1 MRNPFKQC
9 PGRQNE
15 ALFNSLLG
23 RPPENRTPS
32 PAGSAFFVKAAQKGA
47 LLLRTKTPNP
57 VLTHKPRAG
66 FRSRRARQCVRRSIL
81 SFAAADAKHRASQP
95 FAAEDGESPFGRMR
109 DIIPRDVPLG
119 EAMALLAGLLV
130 KCIDEEDLRT
140 AQELMK
146 HELFNSRTLE
156 GVVLYARRKTESAL
170 LERINALH
178 EQIAERAEERDM
190 SLAHL
195 AMLQAEQRE
204 RQDQAKRERQKAIKP
219 AQAAR
224 LAGAKNSKIIE
235 EFNRR
240 RRNGEDFQGRNVCSD
255 IATRFGVTA
264 DHVRKLKRTWL
275 AG

>member
-1 MRNPFKQC
+1 MNLHEQTV
-9 PGRQNE
+9 
-15 ALFNSLLG
+15 LG
-23 RPPENRTPS
+23 KR
-32 PAGSAFFVKAAQKGA
+32 
-47 LLLRTKTPNP
+47 LR
-57 VLTHKPRAG
+57 
-66 FRSRRARQCVRRSIL
+66 
-81 SFAAADAKHRASQP
+81 
-95 FAAEDGESPFGRMR
+95 PFGQVE
-109 DIIPRDVPLG
+109 DIIPRNVPVG

-130 KCIDEEDLRT
+130 KCIDEDDFRT

-178 EQIAERAEERDM
+178 EQIAERAEEHEM
-190 SLAHL
+190 SRAHL
-195 AMLQAEQRE
+195 ALLEAEQRE
-204 RQDQAKRERQKAIKP
+204 RQEQAKLERQKAIKP

-224 LAGAKNSKIIE
+224 LSKAKNTKIIE

-255 IATRFGVTA
+255 IAARFGVTA
-264 DHVRKLKRTWL
+264 DHVRKLKRAWL

>member
-1 MRNPFKQC
+1 MQ
-9 PGRQNE
+9 
-15 ALFNSLLG
+15 
-23 RPPENRTPS
+23 
-32 PAGSAFFVKAAQKGA
+32 
-47 LLLRTKTPNP
+47 
-57 VLTHKPRAG
+57 
-66 FRSRRARQCVRRSIL
+66 
-81 SFAAADAKHRASQP
+81 
-95 FAAEDGESPFGRMR
+95 
-109 DIIPRDVPLG
+109 DIIPRNVPVG

-130 KCIDEEDLRT
+130 KCIDEDDLRT

-156 GVVLYARRKTESAL
+156 GVVLYARRKTESDL

-190 SLAHL
+190 SRAHL
-195 AMLQAEQRE
+195 AVLQAEQRE
-204 RQDQAKRERQKAIKP
+204 RQEQTKRERQKAIKP

-224 LAGAKNSKIIE
+224 LAGAKNSKIVE

-255 IATRFGVTA
+255 IAARFGVTA
-264 DHVRKLKRTWL
+264 DHVRKLKRAWL